1 MAVIDKSNL
10 GISSS
15 TPYILSPTEN
25 TKTYQQLL
33 VKALH
38 QCGVKFPITAEIVVP
53 VLMDFLAEGN
63 EVGTN
68 CKTSTYFYMSYSWNC
83 F

>member
-1 MAVIDKSNL
+1 MKLLFDQIFEHIMIPPHLFLCS
-10 GISSS
+10 I
-15 TPYILSPTEN
+15 EN

-63 EVGTN
+63 EVTKYLTFFFQNYGQL
-68 CKTSTYFYMSYSWNC
+68 
-83 F
+83 

>member
-1 MAVIDKSNL
+1 MFT
-10 GISSS
+10 ISSL
-15 TPYILSPTEN
+15 LSHCLLEN

-53 VLMDFLAEGN
+53 ILMDFLAEGN
-63 EVGTN
+63 EVGTLSLSLSLSN
-68 CKTSTYFYMSYSWNC
+68 STR
-83 F
+83 